1 MTKTTKLLPIP
12 ITEVPILS
20 FAIAIRLWMS
30 KNPRKEIEKRF
41 KLNKSQNHRKK
52 EK

>member
-1 MTKTTKLLPIP
+1 MSTINLIKEDI
-12 ITEVPILS
+12 EGSSVPILS

-41 KLNKSQNHRKK
+41 KLNNYRKRT
-52 EK
+52 